1 MEFRILREARDRYAF
16 PDVLFRSDGDA
27 LVADPD
33 QAHLLAG
40 LLAPG
45 DEEARGRIAL
55 EISAL
60 GLMHELCHRAIAV
73 ERRRAG
79 TSGGPLARALRVL
92 AQRFG
97 QADLAATLEGFEVAF
112 PSSPVYAGRVTP
124 ERWLDRE
131 GAHPGGHEEA
141 LEEMALLWVANRDPA
156 AAPYAE
162 LFDDACL
169 GGSAY
174 AAVIRA
180 LRGIDLS
187 PDEADAER
195 VAPAGP
201 LLERLLAP
209 IAAAPHSLADQLR
222 FIRTHWAGW
231 LDDADLA
238 RLDREIENLAEA
250 ERATWLRYRRPPTG
264 DMEPAATGPALA
276 IEAGEPVAFSLDRD
290 WMPKVVMLV
299 KSTYVWLDQLSRQHG
314 REIRTLDAVPD
325 EELDLM
331 AGRGF
336 TALWLIGIWERSGA
350 SARIKRMRGNPE
362 AVASAYSIADYRIAD
377 DLGGES
383 AWQDLRDRALARG
396 VRLAGDMVPNHMGID
411 SSWVMEHPER
421 FIGRAD
427 PPFASYTFTGPD
439 LSSHPRAAVRLED
452 HYWDSTDA
460 AVVFERTERA
470 SGERRY
476 IYHGNDGT
484 SFPWNDTAQLDFLK
498 AEVRE
503 AVIEEILEV
512 ARRFPIIRFDA
523 AMVLVKR
530 HIQRLWYPPR
540 GHEAGIPSRSEAA
553 LSRADFERAL
563 PEEFWRGVVDRV
575 AAEAPDTLLLAEAF
589 WMLEGYFVRSLG
601 MHRVYNSAFMHMLR
615 DERNAAYQRLLRE
628 TVDLDR
634 RILGRYVNFMSNP
647 DERTAVDQF
656 GSREKYFGVAT
667 LLATLPGLPMFGH
680 GQAEGFAERYGMEY
694 RRAYHEEEPDAELVA
709 RHAREIFPLLRQR
722 WRFAH
727 AEGFRLLEA
736 VDEAGSRVDD
746 VFAYA
751 NRAPIAPAGE
761 EGRSL
766 VVYLNR
772 YEQCRVHV
780 LGVAEALGVANE
792 AGRYLVL
799 HDQRSGRQLLRAASE
814 LHTEGLELDLDGYDC
829 RVFLGFEELTDG
841 PAHEWSRLAW
851 RLGGG
856 ATPDVHAALRE
867 LLGEPVRDAV
877 RTVFDVDLLRPLAG
891 TAPLREGAAG
901 DRPSPAVL
909 ERVTAGLVRLR
920 DAAGT
925 SGDPF
930 SAAEVVATR
939 LARAAGVDP
948 PLFRAA
954 LAGWVLGE
962 AVANVTGGDATG
974 IDATGGVDTGRVALD
989 FDAWGLGRALGAALH
1004 ELGEGDA
1011 DIWRATELA
1020 RALLAV
1026 APGTLSTAS
1035 GLGSL
1040 PGWLADPAVRQA
1052 VGWQERQGCG
1062 HIVREAWDE
1071 LLDMLAARDGILDL
1085 ETSAQAAVRLKALAR
1100 QTGYQ
1105 VEPDRAT

>member
-1 MEFRILREARDRYAF
+1 MLREARDRYAF

-27 LVADPD
+27 LVADPA
-33 QAHLLAG
+33 QAHRLAV

-45 DEEARGRIAL
+45 DEQARARIAL

-60 GLMHELCHRAIAV
+60 GLLHELCHRAIAV

-79 TSGGPLARALRVL
+79 ASGGPLARALRAL
-92 AQRFG
+92 AQHVD
-97 QADLAATLEGFEVAF
+97 QADLAATLEGFESAF
-112 PSSPVYAGRVTP
+112 PSTSVYAGIVTP
-124 ERWLDRE
+124 AGWLARQGTVPDGRE
-131 GAHPGGHEEA
+131 GS
-141 LEEMALLWVANRDPA
+141 LEEMAMLWVANQNPA

-169 GGSAY
+169 DGSGY
-174 AAVIRA
+174 AAIIGA
-180 LRGIDLS
+180 LRGLDV
-187 PDEADAER
+187 PVEEADRER
-195 VAPAGP
+195 AAPAAG
-201 LLERLLAP
+201 LLERLMAP

-222 FIRTHWAGW
+222 FVRTHWAGW
-231 LDDADLA
+231 LEDGDMA
-238 RLDREIENLAEA
+238 RIDRELEGLAEA
-250 ERATWLRYRRPPTG
+250 ERATWLRSRRPPPG
-264 DMEPAATGPALA
+264 EGEPAAMGPALA
-276 IEAGEPVAFSLDRD
+276 PEAGEPVAFSLDRD
-290 WMPKVVMLV
+290 WMPRVVMLV
-299 KSTYVWLDQLSRQHG
+299 KSTYVWLDQLSRQYG

-325 EELDLM
+325 EVLDLM

-350 SARIKRMRGNPE
+350 SARIKRMRGNLD

-396 VRLAGDMVPNHMGID
+396 VRLASDMVPNHMGID
-411 SSWVMEHPER
+411 SSWVMEYPER

-427 PPFASYTFTGPD
+427 PPFAPYTFTGPD

-452 HYWDSTDA
+452 HYWDSSDA
-460 AVVFERTERA
+460 AVVFERTDRV

-503 AVIEEILEV
+503 AIIEQILEV

-530 HIQRLWYPPR
+530 HIQRLWYPLR

-615 DERNAAYQRLLRE
+615 DERNGAYQRLLRE

-647 DERTAVDQF
+647 DERTAIDQF
-656 GSREKYFGVAT
+656 GSHDKYFGVAT

-680 GQAEGFAERYGMEY
+680 GQAEGFSERYGMEY
-694 RRAYHEEEPDAELVA
+694 RRAYQEDAPDAELVA
-709 RHAREIFPLLRQR
+709 RHEREIFPLLRQR

-751 NRAPIAPAGE
+751 NRAPMAPAGE
-761 EGRSL
+761 EDRSL

-772 YEQCRVHV
+772 YERCRVRV
-780 LGVAEALGVANE
+780 LGAAEALGVASE
-792 AGRYLVL
+792 VGRYLVL
-799 HDQRSGRQLLRAASE
+799 HDQRSGRQLLRAAAE
-814 LHTEGLELDLDGYDC
+814 LHAEGLELDLDGYGC

-851 RLGGG
+851 RLGGQDVS
-856 ATPDVHAALRE
+856 DVHAKLRE
-867 LLGEPVRDAV
+867 LLDEPVRDAV
-877 RTVFDVDLLRPLAG
+877 RSLFSVDLLRPLASS
-891 TAPLREGAAG
+891 AWPREA
-901 DRPSPAVL
+901 
-909 ERVTAGLVRLR
+909 TAGGVPPAGALVRAAEALARLR

-925 SGDPF
+925 DGDP
-930 SAAEVVATR
+930 SAAAENLAARLAGSAQLPRPLWRAAVAGWALGTAMGEATARADPVEVVRDLDAW
-939 LARAAGVDP
+939 G
-948 PLFRAA
+948 
-954 LAGWVLGE
+954 
-962 AVANVTGGDATG
+962 GGDA
-974 IDATGGVDTGRVALD
+974 
-989 FDAWGLGRALGAALH
+989 LGSVLS
-1004 ELGEGDA
+1004 ELGESDA
-1011 DIWRATELA
+1011 DAWRATELA

-1026 APGTLSTAS
+1026 APGALSTAS
-1035 GLGSL
+1035 GEGSL
-1040 PGWLADPAVRQA
+1040 PAWLAESAVRHA
-1052 VGWQERQGCG
+1052 VGWQERQGYG

-1071 LLDMLAARDGILDL
+1071 LLDVLAARDGILDL
-1085 ETSAQAAVRLKALAR
+1085 ESSAQAAARLKALAR
-1100 QTGYQ
+1100 QMGYQ
-1105 VEPDRAT
+1105 VELDRAT